1 MSDDNLITTKE
12 ERQALIDVT
21 KGQAKHDGF
30 EAGCYEGYH
39 HGYSDGY
46 RDAKNG

>member
-1 MSDDNLITTKE
+1 MSDEVVTTKE

-21 KGQAKHDGF
+21 KEQARRDGF
-30 EAGCYEGYH
+30 EAGWYEGYH